1 MISNFRKVIMFITTT
16 ILLYSCQKNVDRVNN
31 SDMVD
36 INGNSYPTT
45 SIGSQIWAA
54 QNLDVNRYRNGD
66 IIPHITNDSVWATL
80 TTGAWCYYNN
90 DSTLGKTYGKLYNHF
105 AVTDPR
111 GLSPEGWR
119 VGSDSDWHILSNYL
133 GGDSLSV
140 GKMKESGTTHW
151 LIKNDLGT
159 NSSGFTGIPSGVR
172 GEDGSFVQIGN
183 TAWWWSSNFIP
194 EHNCSAASGKIRG
207 INGENISHSGN
218 LVVAITKVVYGLSVR
233 CVKN

>member
-1 MISNFRKVIMFITTT
+1 MISNFRKTIIVITTT

-54 QNLDVNRYRNGD
+54 QNLDVNRYRNED

-119 VGSDSDWHILSNYL
+119 VGSDSDWHTLSNYL
-133 GGDSLSV
+133 GGDSTSGLKLKDMGTDGCGFKSLSGGGRGDAGASV
-140 GKMKESGTTHW
+140 
-151 LIKNDLGT
+151 LIGELSEYWTSDSVWINNACSNWTWKCIGGAATIFSQPMTNASLDKLYLGHT
-159 NSSGFTGIPSGVR
+159 
-172 GEDGSFVQIGN
+172 
-183 TAWWWSSNFIP
+183 
-194 EHNCSAASGKIRG
+194 IRF
-207 INGENISHSGN
+207 
-218 LVVAITKVVYGLSVR
+218 YGLSVR